1 MRASSG
7 TPATRRPLRRL
18 GPTALAVAFG
28 VVLMHGPARAA
39 SSPVAVSALSVC
51 IDTSSPVAPMDRKVA
66 QAVASQQHRALAVH
80 EFDGS
85 GDDDGYDYKNFR
97 TLAADQCQIIMG
109 YPLDATRGTP
119 PPGLL
124 ATAPYGRIGFVLVT
138 PRTSHA
144 DTLAALPKG
153 TDVAVTNETMPNL
166 YFESHPNVAADIYQK
181 DSDTIASLVGHHDRA
196 AMIWRPTIVS
206 YLLAHHLTSDFRW
219 HQLNEPHARWNLVGL
234 HDPAQAGA
242 ATAFE
247 HGVAALRDSGALE
260 PLLAPYASV
269 VADGAHGARRSDA
282 GSGPRLADAGR
293 AAPILLVSADAAM
306 TRPAPGD
313 GTADTAPALYT
324 TAQADIGKQ
333 KFADNC
339 AQCHGDNL
347 EGMAGPALKG
357 DLFASAKAR
366 FHVGDIFNIVV
377 KNMPSTQ
384 PGSLSHD
391 DYTQIMAFILQ
402 QNGYPAGPAPLVFDA
417 ALTSQVPLIYRG
429 K

>member
-1 MRASSG
+1 MRA
-7 TPATRRPLRRL
+7 PLRNPSAAL
-18 GPTALAVAFG
+18 GISVGVALG
-28 VVLMHGPARAA
+28 VVLMHGPATAA
-39 SSPVAVSALSVC
+39 SMPANASTLSVC
-51 IDTSSPVAPMDRKVA
+51 IDTSSPVAPMDRKLA

-97 TLAADQCQIIMG
+97 ALAADQCQIILG
-109 YPLDATRGTP
+109 YPLDATRGTAP
-119 PPGLL
+119 AGLV

-138 PRTSHA
+138 PSASRA
-144 DTLAALPKG
+144 DSLASLPKG

-166 YFESHPNVAADIYQK
+166 YFENHPNIAADIYQK
-181 DSDTIASLVGHHDRA
+181 DADTIASLVEHHDRA
-196 AMIWRPTIVS
+196 AMVWRPTIVS
-206 YLLAHHLTSDFRW
+206 YLLAHHLTSDFKW
-219 HQLNEPHARWNLVGL
+219 HQLDEPHARWNLVGL

-242 ATAFE
+242 ASAFD
-247 HGVAALRDSGALE
+247 HSVAALRDSGGLE
-260 PLLAPYASV
+260 PLLSPYASV
-269 VADGAHGARRSDA
+269 SADGTRGVRRSDA
-282 GSGPRLADAGR
+282 GTGS
-293 AAPILLVSADAAM
+293 PILLVSAAAAM
-306 TRPAPGD
+306 TQPAAGGGSPD
-313 GTADTAPALYT
+313 AAPALYT
-324 TAQADIGKQ
+324 AAQADAGKQ

-357 DLFASAKAR
+357 DLFASAKAN

-391 DYTQIMAFILQ
+391 DYTQIMAYILQ
-402 QNGYPAGPAPLVFDA
+402 QNGYPAGSNPLVFDA
-417 ALTSQVPLIYRG
+417 TLTSNVPLIYRG